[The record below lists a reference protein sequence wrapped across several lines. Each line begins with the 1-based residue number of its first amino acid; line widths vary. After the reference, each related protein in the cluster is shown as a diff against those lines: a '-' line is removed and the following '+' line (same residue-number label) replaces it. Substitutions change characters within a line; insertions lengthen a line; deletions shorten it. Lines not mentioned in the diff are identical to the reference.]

1 MCSNYCDDI
10 EVGVIKDVIEQ
21 IRTLETEVNILIR
34 KNEALKDKIAEQQLE
49 LENSR
54 TESNTLKSVC
64 RMCCKDQKSKQKD
77 INNIRAEIVE
87 LQRKN
92 SDLEIELKAMRG
104 AEVERLRKGLK
115 NLLNELTEKGTSVSL
130 VDGHIEAEK

>member
-1 MCSNYCDDI
+1 
-10 EVGVIKDVIEQ
+10 
-21 IRTLETEVNILIR
+21 
-34 KNEALKDKIAEQQLE
+34 
-49 LENSR
+49 
-54 TESNTLKSVC
+54 
-64 RMCCKDQKSKQKD
+64 MCCKDQKSKQKD